1 MWMPNR
7 IPALARSLPNYR
19 RSSRS
24 RERPGVPGEDVLM
37 AISHYEARLAQLRDA
52 AQRPVSRFPLHYE
65 DGINMRASH
74 YTLLQSATVY
84 LKLRALAEL
93 EVGRTDAAFED
104 MKLHFRLV
112 AAIRSEPLAIAQLVR
127 ISMIDQALAT
137 IWQGMASHRW
147 TDRQLADFQ
156 DELKKLD
163 FLADYDL
170 CMRFERLPA
179 FETLQY
185 MERSRDPIYFRNI
198 SGSSWGLEEPLRNG
212 KAWAKIYRWMPSGWF
227 EQNEASYAALSLQRG
242 SCRASPSESFVPI
255 DDWRRRCDR
264 LLSDPNDQAPYHFL
278 AIRLIAW
285 GSTSSPSFIHTEAN
299 VRLARTACALE
310 RERIARGSYPE
321 TLDSLAPRFI
331 PAVPV
336 DVINGGR
343 LKYRRT
349 DDQHFVLYSIG
360 WNGKDD
366 GGEVGLTRG
375 GNVDAREGDWV
386 WKYPP

>member
-1 MWMPNR
+1 
-7 IPALARSLPNYR
+7 
-19 RSSRS
+19 
-24 RERPGVPGEDVLM
+24 
-37 AISHYEARLAQLRDA
+37 
-52 AQRPVSRFPLHYE
+52 
-65 DGINMRASH
+65 MRASH
-74 YTLLQSATVY
+74 YSLLQSATVY

-104 MKLHFRLV
+104 TKLHFRLV
-112 AAIRSEPLAIAQLVR
+112 AAIRSEPLAIAHLVR

-227 EQNEASYAALSLQRG
+227 EQNEATYADLSLQRG

-285 GSTSSPSFIHTEAN
+285 GSTSSPSFIQYRGQCKIGANAHALWNGSALPVEAT
-299 VRLARTACALE
+299 RK
-310 RERIARGSYPE
+310 
-321 TLDSLAPRFI
+321 TLDSLPPHFI
-331 PAVPV
+331 SAVPV

-366 GGEVGLTRG
+366 GGEAGVKRG
-375 GNVDAREGDWV
+375 GSVDIREGDWV